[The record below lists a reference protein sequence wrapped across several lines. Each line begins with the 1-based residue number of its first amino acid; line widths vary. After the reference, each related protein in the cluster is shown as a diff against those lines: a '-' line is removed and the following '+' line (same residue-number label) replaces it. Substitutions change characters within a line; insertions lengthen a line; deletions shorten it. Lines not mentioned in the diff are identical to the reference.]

1 MEQIFHKLFKNL
13 YFYYLLYY
21 NSWKLIFQIHSLKRK
36 PIPRITISLHKKI
49 HISSISY

>member
-21 NSWKLIFQIHSLKRK
+21 NSWKLIFQIHSLK
-36 PIPRITISLHKKI
+36 KKTYSKN
-49 HISSISY
+49 HNFSS